1 MDYTT
6 ELKRLEEQ
14 LEVSGDLETMMDL
27 KDAIRNLKI
36 QYGIIGK
43 AETPDGPIECVGC
56 GA

>member
-14 LEVSGDLETMMDL
+14 LEVSGDLETTMDL

-36 QYGIIGK
+36 QYGIIRK
-43 AETPDGPIECVGC
+43 AETLDGPIECVGC